1 MDPGQK
7 KRMLL
12 YAGIGLVSMG
22 IASIVLI
29 YIFVYL
35 PLTN

>member
-7 KRMLL
+7 KRMFL